1 MIPWI
6 GRGFCIDIV
15 CPLSRAGRWLDSWL
29 EKACDYTAVEGYVLR
44 RLGWSKKRCGFHLH
58 D

>member
-15 CPLSRAGRWLDSWL
+15 CLLSRAGRWLDSWL
-29 EKACDYTAVEGYVLR
+29 EKVCDFTAAEGYVLR
-44 RLGWSKKRCGFHLH
+44 RLG
-58 D
+58 